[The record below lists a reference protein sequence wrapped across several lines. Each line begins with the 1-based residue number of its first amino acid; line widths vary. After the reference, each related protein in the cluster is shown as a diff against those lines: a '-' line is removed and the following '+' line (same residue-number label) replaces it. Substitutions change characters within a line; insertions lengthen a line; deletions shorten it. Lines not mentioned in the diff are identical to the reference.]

1 MSGVTSLVE
10 RYNAQMAKCRQQL
23 QGGLR
28 DVCLPLE
35 KVTEYTAIYNHATN
49 VIQALLKEPKP
60 DNTRL
65 QDELSAAQAEIQT
78 LIELRAKDKLEFETN
93 IKAKQDGFTQ
103 LNDQLQAAYAQI
115 QHMIKVQNLYNA
127 AIDKLREI
135 INNQKEYYTTA
146 EQTDSVMDAQ
156 IFETLRNDIARL
168 TEKLNNKS
176 A

>member
-1 MSGVTSLVE
+1 
-10 RYNAQMAKCRQQL
+10 
-23 QGGLR
+23 
-28 DVCLPLE
+28 
-35 KVTEYTAIYNHATN
+35 
-49 VIQALLKEPKP
+49 
-60 DNTRL
+60 
-65 QDELSAAQAEIQT
+65 
-78 LIELRAKDKLEFETN
+78 
-93 IKAKQDGFTQ
+93 

-115 QHMIKVQNLYNA
+115 EHMIKVQQLYKA